1 MTVYY
6 LLFLK
11 QDEVTSPGSLPLDR
25 GKLKLGLMFEP
36 LGGKDKGTLH
46 IIVEKAMSLPNMD
59 VIGLSDGF
67 VKLYLLPDK
76 IFRKRKKTAVIND
89 SLNPVWNE
97 EFVYENVTLDEL
109 SNERVL
115 EVTVWD
121 HDLLSSNDFIGS
133 LRLGPSP
140 HGAGKYEEWMDS
152 SSEESRHW
160 EEMLTHK
167 GKWVECWHSLRAS
180 MDPITREAPLS
191 PPQDLEAL
199 AEEVEDDT
207 PFRPRVYY
215 KSAGIFY
222 AFIFCFI
229 MQVSNVISSRD
240 HPCKREL
247 W

>member
-1 MTVYY
+1 MLVRVAKQNASCNYN
-6 LLFLK
+6 LLHCM
-11 QDEVTSPGSLPLDR
+11 QDTTADEDTKPSLDR
-25 GKLKLGLMFEP
+25 GKLRLGLMFKP
-36 LGGKDKGTLH
+36 LEDKKGKIKGALH
-46 IIVEKAMSLPNMD
+46 IHMEKAMSLPNMD
-59 VIGLSDGF
+59 EIGLSDGF

-76 IFRKRKKTAVIND
+76 RFRKRKKTAVIND

-180 MDPITREAPLS
+180 MDPIAREAPLS
-191 PPQDLEAL
+191 PPQESPVKEVGVAPLSESL
-199 AEEVEDDT
+199 VEEVGVEEDDT
-207 PFRPRVYY
+207 SFRPRV
-215 KSAGIFY
+215 I
-222 AFIFCFI
+222 I
-229 MQVSNVISSRD
+229 
-240 HPCKREL
+240 
-247 W
+247 